1 MVFPAGDGSISP
13 SCHRLVCC
21 KGCSR
26 RRWNRYGLH
35 DHFLAQ
41 DQSLDEDRDHKFQVD
56 ITGLV
61 VTITC
66 PSGQNYID
74 DKEKKNQKTLNEN
87 KNQKILE
94 NYSSDKNGLHKCNHD
109 FLYLHAYVCETCT
122 EVSFLMVASVVIADC
137 LITIGVCVFVYMFCK
152 KKPAQTRENG
162 FAKGARKKG
171 NKELPPPVPNPDYEP
186 IQKKRQEVYDGLN
199 QNSK

>member
-1 MVFPAGDGSISP
+1 MYMKRARRDISADRRQEGETP
-13 SCHRLVCC
+13 TRGCNNHDQDSNLVATP
-21 KGCSR
+21 
-26 RRWNRYGLH
+26 N

-109 FLYLHAYVCETCT
+109 FLYLHAY
-122 EVSFLMVASVVIADC
+122 
-137 LITIGVCVFVYMFCK
+137 
-152 KKPAQTRENG
+152 
-162 FAKGARKKG
+162 G